1 MDAAGTKPGL
11 GYCCSRE
18 QPLPREIM
26 RSKTAT
32 GRATVTATEPDE
44 HRYIHREAFVEAR
57 HPPSRK
63 GEKPSDSC
71 SAKCCGHSQEFCT
84 CPKNASLPTSTR
96 TSPALRLLPADSQ
109 PWEKERAPLQEP
121 WPSLSREGPSK
132 MPMNPTKCFLFA
144 HTPLL
149 RAILWS

>member
-1 MDAAGTKPGL
+1 MDAAGTKLGL
-11 GYCCSRE
+11 GYCCSRRE

-96 TSPALRLLPADSQ
+96 TSPALWLLPADSQ
-109 PWEKERAPLQEP
+109 PWEKERELQYRSPGPPSPEKAPQ
-121 WPSLSREGPSK
+121 
-132 MPMNPTKCFLFA
+132 KC
-144 HTPLL
+144 P
-149 RAILWS
+149 